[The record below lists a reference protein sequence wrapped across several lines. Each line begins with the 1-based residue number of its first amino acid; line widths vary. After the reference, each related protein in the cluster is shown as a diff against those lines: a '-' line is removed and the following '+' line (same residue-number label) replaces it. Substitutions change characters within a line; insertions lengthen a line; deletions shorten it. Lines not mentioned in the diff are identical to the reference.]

1 MMFPCFLFLFVLAS
15 FTGICSLKPGSRQ
28 RAPARLF
35 LTAVETPVAAKFEAI
50 QQNVNDA
57 LSAQVESGEAPEK
70 FAEIVRNFI
79 NEYAQTYQDADE
91 TPEQYQYFVTTLLKF
106 VQESLKSPFKF
117 EPFHEA
123 IREPFDYYEWGNE
136 FMRPLIDMS
145 KSRMV
150 GKENIEA
157 VDKLTSQGDNVII
170 LANHQTEVDPQAISI
185 LLQEEGMEELAEKMI
200 FIAGHKVTSDPVA
213 IPFSM
218 GRNLICI
225 HSKKHIKNPP
235 EDFPR
240 KQQQNMDSMKSMG
253 DLINA
258 GGNIIWLAPSGGR
271 DRPDESG
278 RFVVAPFD
286 YKSLDMFKLM
296 AMQSSRPLHF
306 FPMAMYTHKLV
317 PPPDAKATAEIGES
331 RSAKRGPVSIAW
343 LPETDGLGG
352 LKDKEFSKE
361 LEESV
366 ALAYGDLCAW
376 HDAN

>member
-1 MMFPCFLFLFVLAS
+1 
-15 FTGICSLKPGSRQ
+15 
-28 RAPARLF
+28 
-35 LTAVETPVAAKFEAI
+35 
-50 QQNVNDA
+50 
-57 LSAQVESGEAPEK
+57 
-70 FAEIVRNFI
+70 
-79 NEYAQTYQDADE
+79 
-91 TPEQYQYFVTTLLKF
+91 
-106 VQESLKSPFKF
+106 
-117 EPFHEA
+117 
-123 IREPFDYYEWGNE
+123 
-136 FMRPLIDMS
+136 
-145 KSRMV
+145 
-150 GKENIEA
+150 
-157 VDKLTSQGDNVII
+157 
-170 LANHQTEVDPQAISI
+170 
-185 LLQEEGMEELAEKMI
+185 
-200 FIAGHKVTSDPVA
+200 
-213 IPFSM
+213 
-218 GRNLICI
+218 
-225 HSKKHIKNPP
+225 
-235 EDFPR
+235 
-240 KQQQNMDSMKSMG
+240 MDSMKSMG

-296 AMQSSRPLHF
+296 AMQSNRPLHF

-376 HDAN
+376 HDANQ